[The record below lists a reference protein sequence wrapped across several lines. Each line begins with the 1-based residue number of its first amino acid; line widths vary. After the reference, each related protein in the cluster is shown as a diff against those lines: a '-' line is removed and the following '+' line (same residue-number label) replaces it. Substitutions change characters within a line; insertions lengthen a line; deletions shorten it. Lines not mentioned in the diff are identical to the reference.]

1 MKKLFGLAVAVVAV
15 VAVGVV
21 ALSAAS
27 VYADGGGCCS
37 GMSKSSAKGGCCSDT
52 LSKLNLT
59 PEQKAKVE
67 SLRAD
72 TRRATSTSEM
82 HQMFSAGLEKILT
95 PDQLAQL
102 KTQCEKTTK
111 SGGGCPFM
119 NSLKSNKQT

>member
-82 HQMFSAGLEKILT
+82 HQMFSSRAGKDFDARPVGAT
-95 PDQLAQL
+95 GRRSVRRPRRVAAGAR
-102 KTQCEKTTK
+102 
-111 SGGGCPFM
+111 S
-119 NSLKSNKQT
+119 